1 MGTEK
6 GTKRIKLK
14 RDFTSLAKAL
24 KEARE
29 NIGLKQEEVAESI
42 GRTKETISRYENA
55 VYPPSKNS
63 LKSLAKL
70 YSIPYEKLEAIAQ
83 GETTE
88 NNGSIK
94 VTPKP
99 TLQAVIH
106 ALQELGSNL
115 EDDDLEVLLAY
126 VLIKSARR
134 GEKKT

>member
-1 MGTEK
+1 MGMKKGTEHIK
-6 GTKRIKLK
+6 AKRNLEPLS
-14 RDFTSLAKAL
+14 RAL
-24 KEARE
+24 KSARKEA
-29 NIGLKQEEVAESI
+29 GLNQAQAAERAGLS
-42 GRTKETISRYENA
+42 KVMISRYETKKS
-55 VYPPSKNS
+55 VPTKDS
-63 LKSLAKL
+63 LKALAKA
-70 YSIPYEKLEAIAQ
+70 YAVSYPELEAIAQ

-115 EDDDLEVLLAY
+115 GDDDLEVLLAY